1 MMKSVYTLYDAKRKG
16 AMEKMKGLAS
26 GEGLLSKI
34 FAIFKLLG
42 FDNFG
47 YLSNRD
53 AATLCFIKE
62 FIRFKQGEV
71 WQDIQERFERQGI
84 APTEIDQQRIESGVE
99 LVKSVA
105 DAVAERQA
113 ALIEVEAKEL
123 ADVEQAFY
131 SNMVAQKVQEREAK
145 AYKKD
150 RSSLTMKE
158 RLEAKIKKEEMLR
171 NSFKHAQRASGG
183 MTSSGEAADQS
194 SSGSLPSGEV
204 PAARDDEGAPGPA
217 EERED
222 ADASGG
228 PEEQGEPR

>member
-1 MMKSVYTLYDAKRKG
+1 M
-16 AMEKMKGLAS
+16 
-26 GEGLLSKI
+26 
-34 FAIFKLLG
+34 
-42 FDNFG
+42 
-47 YLSNRD
+47 
-53 AATLCFIKE
+53 
-62 FIRFKQGEV
+62 
-71 WQDIQERFERQGI
+71 
-84 APTEIDQQRIESGVE
+84 E

-204 PAARDDEGAPGPA
+204 PAARDDEGAPGPV
-217 EERED
+217 EEGED